1 MPKVKVIA
9 DRACFPVGGK
19 DEWFEKDTEVEVSA
33 EELAALQ
40 AMEYV
45 GAVVELVEAAAKAK
59 KGDGK

>member
-1 MPKVKVIA
+1 MPKIKVLS

-19 DEWFEKDTEVEVSA
+19 DEWFEKDAEVEVSA
-33 EELAALQ
+33 EEFAALQ

-45 GAVVELVEAAAKAK
+45 GAVVVLVESAKAK